1 MSLTMMKQHAKPET
15 PAKVHPVCDETI
27 IDFDSRRV
35 AHQRFAQVD
44 DLCDRL
50 LVLTQKRAAAI

>member
-1 MSLTMMKQHAKPET
+1 MMKQHAKPET